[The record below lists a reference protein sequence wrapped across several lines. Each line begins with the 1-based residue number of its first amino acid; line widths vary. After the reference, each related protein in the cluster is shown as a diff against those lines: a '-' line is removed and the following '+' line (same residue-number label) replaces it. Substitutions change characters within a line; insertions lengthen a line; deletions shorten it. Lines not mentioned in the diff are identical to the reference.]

1 MTRAFFQTAHDEP
14 ITLQEACAVF
24 PRAKLTVS
32 ALRAEAERG
41 RLTIFRLGR
50 RDYTTVA
57 AMREMVRKCQE
68 NAKVP
73 DSISTQRAASGLSG
87 TAPGSSALVALKALG
102 AKPKGNLANT

>member
-1 MTRAFFQTAHDEP
+1 MTRSFFLTAHDEP
-14 ITLQEACAVF
+14 RTLQEACAVF

-73 DSISTQRAASGLSG
+73 DLSRHSARRVG
-87 TAPGSSALVALKALG
+87 YPGRHPVHPHWSR
-102 AKPKGNLANT
+102 